1 MKSKLFEITLKQ
13 FYELFTQDD
22 YIKYDY
28 IEDEIFQVYFY
39 DKLYNHIATH
49 FYKIVEEKKQ

>member
-13 FYELFTQDD
+13 FYELFVQDD

-28 IEDEIFQVYFY
+28 IEDDIFQVYFY
-39 DKLYNHIATH
+39 DKLHNHIATH
-49 FYKIVEEKKQ
+49 FYKIVKEKKQ